1 MNTHTHTHTPGQ
13 WNDTGNDGK
22 DNLIVESEYGSICA
36 VWRVNG
42 YACQAADARLISAAP
57 DMLAACKGALRAIR
71 EHNSLQSSMG
81 NCIIEEAYALITAI
95 ARAEGGGA

>member
-42 YACQAADARLISAAP
+42 YACQAADARLIAAAP
-57 DMLAACKGALRAIR
+57 DMLAALRELLADNYLADPINADR
-71 EHNSLQSSMG
+71 M
-81 NCIIEEAYALITAI
+81 AKTRAAV
-95 ARAEGGGA
+95 AKAEGRDA